1 MEDSDVPPLAVPGPI
16 SSLEP
21 PEDIIEAAALLEE
34 REIEMTKPEF
44 PTVSD
49 TPSDATMDVEELEV
63 EQEPQVAIESSAVTQ
78 SAPPAT
84 EELPLSPAES
94 EAQSKLTGRATRSTR
109 QTSDNSAA
117 KSDSAAT
124 TGAEAKSPTEWI
136 ARPVGRAP
144 RGKAWDHINGKWVV
158 EEGSRGHCS
167 SSLSFRRARGKTAAP
182 AAEAAVTV
190 TASGTEAKAQVV
202 EKKDKAEK
210 PKAARAGRESG
221 KHPRPPG
228 RPPVGKMWDF
238 ENGVWVSDG
247 GPGPQGRKKKVSK
260 PGMKSRPPGRAPRGK
275 KWDGATG
282 TWLDMSKE
290 EAAAQDREW
299 KESQTETT
307 AAPPPKV
314 VTLAFHTHTH
324 LHQPVLFPPVAVRHH
339 HLFVMCAPCLRL

>member
-34 REIEMTKPEF
+34 REIEMTEPEF
-44 PTVSD
+44 PTVID

-260 PGMKSRPPGRAPRGK
+260 LKPGMKSKPIGRAPRGK

-290 EAAAQDREW
+290 EAAAQD
-299 KESQTETT
+299 ETQVSAYRRLYKT
-307 AAPPPKV
+307 TPR
-314 VTLAFHTHTH
+314 
-324 LHQPVLFPPVAVRHH
+324 HQRGAQL
-339 HLFVMCAPCLRL
+339 L